1 MANEKQR
8 RRRAK
13 EKRHAY
19 DLVEIDAEGNETV
32 ITASE
37 LRADEPKQSKGKSK
51 PAAKRGRRVPQPPSW
66 NKVFKRAALFGPV
79 FFVVVLLLGQASI
92 ASALINAAF
101 LMLVFVP
108 FSYFLDGLVWRQYVK
123 RNPSAAKR

>member
-1 MANEKQR
+1 MATEKQR

-13 EKRHAY
+13 EKRHEY

-37 LRADEPKQSKGKSK
+37 LRTDEPKQSKGGRK
-51 PAAKRGRRVPQPPSW
+51 PAKKSGRRVPQPPSW